1 MINYFIRVPKN
12 GFKQEVEQSA
22 GCNLVA
28 NCNIKSNCTKLHKL
42 DKNCDNHMILI
53 EMLLGQRAPS
63 ISRQLGKAGDFFI
76 LVILVTLTIETPGY
90 AMHTFLEDG
99 WVTHFGQLP
108 FQSDFSGPW
117 PFVNTINPDE

>member
-1 MINYFIRVPKN
+1 
-12 GFKQEVEQSA
+12 
-22 GCNLVA
+22 
-28 NCNIKSNCTKLHKL
+28 
-42 DKNCDNHMILI
+42 
-53 EMLLGQRAPS
+53 
-63 ISRQLGKAGDFFI
+63 
-76 LVILVTLTIETPGY
+76 VILVTLTIETPGY

>member
-1 MINYFIRVPKN
+1 MRQTQWISQLITKKQAWKN
-12 GFKQEVEQSA
+12 EKCAVFTSA
-22 GCNLVA
+22 GFNSAKPLVTA
-28 NCNIKSNCTKLHKL
+28 PSVSLQ
-42 DKNCDNHMILI
+42 
-53 EMLLGQRAPS
+53 MLLDLTPKG
-63 ISRQLGKAGDFFI
+63 GDEFVF
-76 LVILVTLTIETPGY
+76 ETPGY